1 MARRLAVSLALT
13 LVLLAADLPA
23 VSAQAQADGST
34 LDFTLEHGGLTRTY
48 TLTVPDSL
56 DPAQPAPLLIALHPF
71 ASSGKALRAL
81 TGLDTLAARDGFLV
95 AYPDSADLYWDD
107 GRPRPSW
114 HPTPQPIDDTG
125 FLDAL
130 IDDVSARYAVDPARV
145 VLTGL
150 GGGGTLAY
158 TAACQ
163 MPDRFAAVAV
173 VGATI
178 WDYHLRACP
187 EQSAPVP
194 LLILLGAQDAAT
206 APNDPEAITLETA
219 QARVPAAEDEAKRI
233 DLVGTLVF
241 WLERFAC
248 DLTAPDDQLS
258 AGILHYDACATGGSV
273 TLVALPGV
281 GANWARAGDYA
292 LNQTANDAS
301 ALVTAFLLDGADA
314 TALAAQIA
322 PGMEMWGGK
331 PRSYVVYA
339 PRRYA
344 PAAPLP
350 VIVALHGRGGTGSG
364 MAYLSR
370 FNELAE
376 REGIILVY
384 PDGLNHEWNYLGGT
398 PGYSAQTGA
407 DDAGFLTRLV
417 DDLARDF
424 AIDRQRVYLTGF
436 SNGGFMT
443 QRLACDAPDIFA
455 AFGSVG
461 ATLSPSFIPH
471 CEGAPPVPILLMHG
485 THDQVVL
492 WSGMTAGNILIAASM
507 PDTAIFWADHNR
519 CDPEQVVREQIP
531 KADPGA
537 PTEVIRYDIGGCEG
551 RGSVLYEVINGG
563 GHNLPGVV
571 GRLDRSVAGEIN
583 TDIDTGEELWAF
595 FAAHP
600 LTE

>member
-1 MARRLAVSLALT
+1 MARRLAVLFALIF
-13 LVLLAADLPA
+13 VLTVAGPPA
-23 VSAQAQADGST
+23 ISAQAQTSSST
-34 LDFTLEHGGLTRTY
+34 LDFTLEHNGLTRSY
-48 TLTVPDSL
+48 TLTVPAGL
-56 DPAQPAPLLIALHPF
+56 DPDRPAPLLIALHPF

-81 TGLDTLAARDGFLV
+81 TGLDALATREKFLV

-107 GRPRPSW
+107 GRPRPGW
-114 HPTPQPIDDTG
+114 YPAPQPIDDTG
-125 FLDAL
+125 FLAAL
-130 IDDVSARYAVDPARV
+130 IDEVSARYPVDPARV
-145 VLTGL
+145 VLTGM

-163 MPDRFAAVAV
+163 MPERFAAIAV
-173 VGATI
+173 VGATL
-178 WDYHLRACP
+178 WDYHLRVCA

-194 LLILLGAQDAAT
+194 LLILLGAQDAT
-206 APNDPEAITLETA
+206 IAPNDPQAITLEAA
-219 QARVPAAEDEAKRI
+219 QTRTPAAGGEAKRI

-241 WLERFAC
+241 WVERFGC
-248 DLTAPDDQLS
+248 DLTAPDEQHP
-258 AGILHYDACATGGSV
+258 AGVLHYNACAPGGSV

-292 LNQTANDAS
+292 LNQTANDTS
-301 ALVTAFLLDGADA
+301 ALVTAFLLDGAGA
-314 TALAAQIA
+314 EALAAQIA
-322 PGMEMWGGK
+322 PGVEVWGDI

-339 PRRYA
+339 PRRYD
-344 PAAPLP
+344 PAEPLP
-350 VIVALHGRGGTGSG
+350 VIVALHGRGGNGSG

-398 PGYSAQTGA
+398 PGYSAEVGA
-407 DDAGFLTRLV
+407 NDAAFLTRLV
-417 DDLARDF
+417 DDLARNF

-471 CEGAPPVPILLMHG
+471 CEGAPPIPILLMHG
-485 THDQVVL
+485 THDQIVL
-492 WSGMTAGNILIAASM
+492 WSGMASGNILVAASM
-507 PDTAIFWADHNR
+507 PDTAIFWADHNH

-531 KADPGA
+531 KIDPGA
-537 PTEVIRYDIGGCEG
+537 PTEVVRYDISECEG
-551 RGSVLYEVINGG
+551 RGSVRYEVVNGG
-563 GHNLPGVV
+563 GHNLPGIV
-571 GRLDRSVAGEIN
+571 GRLDRAIAGEIN

-595 FAAHP
+595 FSAHP
-600 LTE
+600 LTG